1 MDTMTDFRNL
11 PRRRHSAEFKARV
24 LAECAQPGASVA
36 GVALANGVNANMVHK
51 WMRTAPGTLVPGA
64 KFLPVAVTPE
74 APARPLIH
82 IEVRRGAMEAQV
94 NWPVCAAAECA
105 TWLRELL
112 R

>member
-1 MDTMTDFRNL
+1 MTDFRSL

-24 LAECAQPGASVA
+24 LAECAQPGVSVA

-51 WMRTAPGTLVPGA
+51 WMRTSLGAAVPSA

-74 APARPLIH
+74 APARPMIQ
-82 IEVRRGAMEAQV
+82 IEVRRGTMVAQV
-94 NWPVCAAAECA
+94 NWPVSAAGECA
-105 TWLRELL
+105 IWLRELL